1 MRGLDTGMRVSP
13 KYYYQG
19 EIWFTLC
26 HRVGAMCVVIA
37 SAISTVTHIV
47 ITADTTEDNLS

>member
-1 MRGLDTGMRVSP
+1 MRVSP